1 MWVCGLFGTYSRVF
15 KMFDSFYVAWKYISY
30 NKIKTATLV
39 ACITLIAF
47 LPFSLQLLLKESERQ
62 LMSRAA
68 RTPLIVGAKGSS
80 LDLVMN
86 TLYFGEDVPELITMA
101 ASDRIADTDL
111 ALPIP
116 MYVRFKARG
125 NPIVGTTLDY
135 FDFRG
140 LKIAQGRQL
149 AVLGDCIL
157 GAKVAESLALKPD
170 DSLVSSPESLFDLAG
185 VYPLKM
191 NVVGVLEKS
200 HTSDDLA
207 VFVDLKTAWVIQG
220 LGHGHQDVTK
230 IKDPTLILKQTES
243 NVSATAKL
251 FHYTEITEKN
261 MVSFHF
267 HGNLLAYPI
276 GAVIAVPYDA
286 KSGTILRG
294 RYLSKEETQQIV
306 KPEEVIAG
314 LLQNIFRI
322 KNVLD
327 AVIAVV
333 ALATVL
339 AVILVFAL
347 SLRLRQR
354 EIQTI
359 FKIGCSRLTIV
370 KLMAAE
376 IMIIVLASAVL
387 CSIMIFAVQNISHE
401 LVRMLFIR

>member
-1 MWVCGLFGTYSRVF
+1 MI
-15 KMFDSFYVAWKYISY
+15 DSLYIAWQYIRS
-30 NKIKTATLV
+30 NKIRTATLI
-39 ACITLIAF
+39 ACITLISF
-47 LPFSLQLLLKESERQ
+47 LPVSLQLLLGESERQ
-62 LMSRAA
+62 LMSRAVS
-68 RTPLIVGAKGSS
+68 TPLVIGAKGSS

-86 TLYFGEDVPELITMA
+86 SLYFSDEVPELVGME
-101 ASDRIADTDL
+101 ASERVMESDL

-116 MYVRFKARG
+116 VYVRFHARG

-140 LKIAQGRQL
+140 LKVAEGRNL
-149 AVLGDCIL
+149 AVLGDCVL
-157 GAKVAESLALKPD
+157 GAKVAENLGLKPG
-170 DSLVSSPESLFDLAG
+170 DSLLSSPETLFDLAG

-191 NVVGVLEKS
+191 KVVGVLQKS

-207 VFVDLKTAWVIQG
+207 VFVDIKTTWVIQG

-230 IKDPTLILKQTES
+230 LTDPTLILKRSES
-243 NVSATAKL
+243 NVAATAKL
-251 FHYTEITEKN
+251 YHHTEITKKN
-261 MVSFHF
+261 IDSFHF
-267 HGNLLAYPI
+267 HGNTSVYPI
-276 GAVIAVPYDA
+276 TAVIAVPYDD

-294 RYLSKEETQQIV
+294 RYLSRNETLQII
-306 KPEEVIAG
+306 KPEEIIDG

-327 AVIAVV
+327 AVISVV
-333 ALATVL
+333 ALATIL

-359 FKIGCSRLTIV
+359 FKLGCSRLTIARLV
-370 KLMAAE
+370 GAE
-376 IMIIVLASAVL
+376 ISIIVLTSGLLCGVMVL
-387 CSIMIFAVQNISHE
+387 LVNQYAND

>member
-1 MWVCGLFGTYSRVF
+1 VT
-15 KMFDSFYVAWKYISY
+15 DSLYIAWRYINF
-30 NKIKTATLV
+30 NKVKTATLV
-39 ACITLIAF
+39 ACITLISF
-47 LPFSLQLLLKESERQ
+47 LPLSLQLLLDESERQ
-62 LMSRAA
+62 LMSRAVS
-68 RTPLIVGAKGSS
+68 TPLVVGAKGSA

-86 TLYFGEDVPELITMA
+86 TLYFDDEVPALMTMD
-101 ASDRIADTDL
+101 ASERVMDTDL

-116 MYVRFKARG
+116 LYARFQARG

-140 LKIAQGRQL
+140 LRIAYGRQL
-149 AVLGDCIL
+149 SVLGDCVL
-157 GAKVAESLALKPD
+157 GAKVAAELGLNPG
-170 DSLVSSPESLFDLAG
+170 DSLLSSPETLFDLAG

-191 NVVGVLEKS
+191 KVVGIFEKS

-220 LGHGHQDVTK
+220 LGHGHEDVTK
-230 IKDPTLILKQTES
+230 LQDPTLVLKRTEK
-243 NVSATAKL
+243 NVAATAKL
-251 FHYTEITEKN
+251 YQHTEITN
-261 MVSFHF
+261 DNIDSFHF
-267 HGNLLAYPI
+267 HGDLGQYPI
-276 GAVIAVPYDA
+276 TAVIALPHDN

-294 RYLSKEETQQIV
+294 RYLAREETQQIV
-306 KPEEVIAG
+306 TPQDVIDG

-327 AVIAVV
+327 AVISVV

-339 AVILVFAL
+339 SVILVIAL

-359 FKIGCSRLTIV
+359 FKLGCRRATIARLLT
-370 KLMAAE
+370 AE
-376 IMIIVLASAVL
+376 IFIIVIMSGVFCGVL
-387 CSIMIFAVQNISHE
+387 IFLVNQLSND